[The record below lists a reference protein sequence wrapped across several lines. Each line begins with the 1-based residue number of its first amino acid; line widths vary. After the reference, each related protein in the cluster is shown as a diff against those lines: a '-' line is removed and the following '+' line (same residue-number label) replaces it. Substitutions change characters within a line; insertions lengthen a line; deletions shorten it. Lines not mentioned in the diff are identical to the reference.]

1 MCPWSQCDRRSNS
14 GEPPTRVFMEKEEMK
29 EVVDQIALGSQNRIR
44 VYLLERE
51 PIPFYLTFRV
61 CQSEPA
67 EQMHQV

>member
-1 MCPWSQCDRRSNS
+1 
-14 GEPPTRVFMEKEEMK
+14 MEKEEMK